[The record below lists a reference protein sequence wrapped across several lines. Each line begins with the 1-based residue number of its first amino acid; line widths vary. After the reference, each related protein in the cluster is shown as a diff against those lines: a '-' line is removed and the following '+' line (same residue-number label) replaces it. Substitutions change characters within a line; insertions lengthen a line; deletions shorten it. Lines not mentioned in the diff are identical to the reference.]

1 MTRLNGLG
9 VPALLAA
16 AFSAGL
22 FIAPAPA
29 AAEAGGRAVSQCR
42 AEMLSHFP
50 EGAVRNYRVADISG
64 NSRRTRVV
72 IHVTADRRYT
82 FECTAQADGRIATAT
97 FDPPRAAS
105 EALAAGQR

>member
-1 MTRLNGLG
+1 MTRLNTLG
-9 VPALLAA
+9 APALLVSAL
-16 AFSAGL
+16 SAGL
-22 FIAPAPA
+22 FIAAPA
-29 AAEAGGRAVSQCR
+29 AAESGGRAVAQCR

-82 FECTAQADGRIATAT
+82 FECTAQADGRITVAT
-97 FDPPRAAS
+97 FDPPRSAS
-105 EALAAGQR
+105 ESLAAGQR